1 MKISINLLPPEI
13 ITEQTKNTKF
23 YKIQY
28 FGVFIILV
36 LIFLTSLTLALQIL
50 QSRNIVTAQAK
61 VSESQQKVESLKNT
75 QVALFVLKNRVSV
88 ISQYLGVPSKQSS
101 TYRLIDKL
109 IPPTSVINGISVDKS
124 GTVVLSALLS
134 DTESLD
140 VLLGNLTDKEK
151 NENQFDEVSLD
162 SLNRSKNG
170 VYRISLKIKP
180 K

>member
-1 MKISINLLPPEI
+1 MVFCYQRSKFGSKAGAGCIVFGCSRTGSKVRISFMKISINLLPPEI

-28 FGVFIILV
+28 FVVFIIFV

-75 QVALFVLKNRVSV
+75 QAALFVLKNRVSV

-101 TYRLIDKL
+101 
-109 IPPTSVINGISVDKS
+109 
-124 GTVVLSALLS
+124 
-134 DTESLD
+134 
-140 VLLGNLTDKEK
+140 
-151 NENQFDEVSLD
+151 
-162 SLNRSKNG
+162 
-170 VYRISLKIKP
+170 
-180 K
+180 